1 MDRDIL
7 SRLKFSSTYK
17 FDCYR
22 DDELVWTETKDNLVV
37 NEGLDFALANIF
49 GMAVKRKWYLGLIG
63 APAVISP
70 NDTMTSHAFEE
81 YQGSVSIFRPRAKFE
96 GAAIVDDTANYVA
109 EDVQT
114 IIGTPGTIHGAFL
127 TSGEEQGGYDG
138 ILYGAVMLNASKPV
152 VAGDSLLITI
162 TVKATG

>member
-1 MDRDIL
+1 MDREII
-7 SRLKFSSTYK
+7 SGLKFSSTYK

-22 DDELVWTETKDNLVV
+22 DDKLVWTETKDNLVV

-70 NDTMTSHAFEE
+70 DDTMISHSFEE

-96 GAAIVDDTANYVA
+96 GAAVVDDTANYVS
-109 EDVQT
+109 ENVQT
-114 IIGTPGTIHGAFL
+114 IIGAPGTIHGAFL